1 MKKDTKK
8 RILVWLLM
16 LSLLLPLPGMT
27 NVAHAEPTPTPPS
40 PPSLTEVIPDSGQ
53 SNHLIMWCSG
63 WGPEGWGHMWRL
75 STSPDMMS
83 PIWDDFTDE
92 YVNSVEFSESLLN
105 LIEGMMVYLAARYFH
120 GSSSDI
126 VSGWSNIYS
135 VEIDDNGAIT
145 NVELYDD
152 SPPPPG
158 DCLDS
163 PNGEHEWE
171 TEVTKEPTC
180 TETGVKSTR
189 CKHCGKQ
196 NQEEIPALGHQWERK
211 VKEEAS
217 CTEPG
222 VASMVC
228 KRCGLEKSGSEETI
242 DPLGHQ
248 WERKVKEEATC
259 TEPGVASMVCSRCG
273 QEKPGSEETIDP
285 LGHQW
290 KRKVKE
296 EATCTEPGVASMV
309 CKRCGQEKPGSEEM
323 IDPLGHNWVTVPAKM
338 PTATEFGQTE
348 GVRCDMCET
357 WLVTPQQLPKLGS
370 EGSEHELTVEPS
382 VWTQGS
388 NVSVNFTPDTGFAD
402 FSHVTV
408 DDEIV
413 DESNYDTREGST
425 TIAFRPAF
433 LETMPV
439 GTHTVKMVSP
449 SGTARGAL
457 EIKASA
463 TQDTAKE
470 TQPGDTVPVTGE
482 DRGNY
487 PWPALTLLAAG
498 GILLLLRKRRLSRQ
512 KS

>member
-1 MKKDTKK
+1 
-8 RILVWLLM
+8 
-16 LSLLLPLPGMT
+16 
-27 NVAHAEPTPTPPS
+27 
-40 PPSLTEVIPDSGQ
+40 
-53 SNHLIMWCSG
+53 
-63 WGPEGWGHMWRL
+63 MWRL
-75 STSPDMMS
+75 STNPDMMS
-83 PIWDDFTDE
+83 SIWDDFTDE
-92 YVNSVEFSESLLN
+92 YVNSVEFSGSLLN
-105 LIEGMMVYLAARYFH
+105 LIDGMMVYLAARYFH

-152 SPPPPG
+152 SPPPPAE
-158 DCLDS
+158 CPPS

-196 NQEEIPALGHQWERK
+196 SQEEIPALGHQWERQ
-211 VKEEAS
+211 VIKE
-217 CTEPG
+217 P
-222 VASMVC
+222 
-228 KRCGLEKSGSEETI
+228 
-242 DPLGHQ
+242 
-248 WERKVKEEATC
+248 TC
-259 TEPGVASMVCSRCG
+259 TEAGKSSEVCSRCG

-290 KRKVKE
+290 ERKVTE
-296 EATCTEPGVASMV
+296 EPTCTEAGVASMV
-309 CKRCGQEKPGSEEM
+309 CKRCGLEREESIDPLGHQWERRVKEEATCTESGVASMVCKRCGLEKSGSEET

-357 WLVTPQQLPKLGS
+357 WLVTPQQLPKLGG
-370 EGSEHELTVEPS
+370 EGSEHELTVEPP

-388 NVSVNFTPDTGFAD
+388 NVSVIFTPDPGFAD

-413 DESNYDTREGST
+413 DESNYDTREGSM
-425 TIAFRPAF
+425 TICFLPAF

-449 SGTARGAL
+449 SGTARGTL
-457 EIKASA
+457 EIKAPA
-463 TQDTAKE
+463 TQDTEKD
-470 TQPGDTVPVTGE
+470 TQPGDTVPETGE
-482 DRGNY
+482 NRGYY
-487 PWPALTLLAAG
+487 PWLGLTLLAAG

-512 KS
+512 KG